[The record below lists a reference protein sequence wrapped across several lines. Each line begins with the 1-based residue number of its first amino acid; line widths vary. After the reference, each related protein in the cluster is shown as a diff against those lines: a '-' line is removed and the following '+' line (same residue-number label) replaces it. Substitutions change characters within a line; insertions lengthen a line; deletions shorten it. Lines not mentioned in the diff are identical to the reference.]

1 MSSKRSR
8 IRKTLIFLNS
18 IFLIIII
25 IFTPLAYHI
34 FNLNYYEDL
43 YEDNGV
49 YYSLNKDDVLKVT
62 VKIYEF
68 FKYREELR
76 PVDYDTQVRFNDEI
90 KSEATNFSDDE
101 IRHLEDVR
109 SLLLKIFVLYCAGIL
124 LFIITTFFII
134 KIKTGIFLKDL
145 GTVFMI
151 SSGIVLFFILLLYLL
166 GNNFPVLFDNFH
178 RLFFPQGNFSFPSG
192 SLIITIFPFGFFY
205 DFFLRIILSSA
216 VLSAV
221 ILAVGIILI
230 NVYRFKKHSTDGR

>member
-1 MSSKRSR
+1 
-8 IRKTLIFLNS
+8 
-18 IFLIIII
+18 
-25 IFTPLAYHI
+25 
-34 FNLNYYEDL
+34 
-43 YEDNGV
+43 
-49 YYSLNKDDVLKVT
+49 
-62 VKIYEF
+62 
-68 FKYREELR
+68 LR